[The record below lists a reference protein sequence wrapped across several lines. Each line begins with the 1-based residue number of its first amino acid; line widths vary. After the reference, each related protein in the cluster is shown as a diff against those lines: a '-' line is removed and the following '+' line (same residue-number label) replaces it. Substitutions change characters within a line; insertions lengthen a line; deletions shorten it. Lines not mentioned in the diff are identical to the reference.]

1 MIRHSHPTQSYS
13 PASYDDDMCLKPPL
27 LLWLTVVYLARA
39 IMLPL
44 VIGLGHIAGVNADAM
59 TMLRGY
65 WSVEELAPS
74 LLAIPVLYAMCR
86 RSPTASAPVRWVWS
100 HGRAFLALSASLDIV
115 LKIIP
120 QMSNREFSDQSL
132 LALVAAAADAY
143 FLLYTLVAQR
153 VRDTFLDFPPPLATA
168 TTEGTDRSRG

>member
-1 MIRHSHPTQSYS
+1 MIRHSYPSQSYS
-13 PASYDDDMCLKPPL
+13 HASYDDDMCLKPPL
-27 LLWLTVVYLARA
+27 VLWLTVVYLARA

-44 VIGLGHIAGVNADAM
+44 VIGVGHIAGVNAEAM

-65 WSVEELAPS
+65 WRVEDLAPS
-74 LLAIPVLYAMCR
+74 LLAIPVLYTMCR

-100 HGRAFLALSASLDIV
+100 HGRAFLALSASLDIA
-115 LKIIP
+115 LKFIP

-168 TTEGTDRSRG
+168 TTEGTDRIRG